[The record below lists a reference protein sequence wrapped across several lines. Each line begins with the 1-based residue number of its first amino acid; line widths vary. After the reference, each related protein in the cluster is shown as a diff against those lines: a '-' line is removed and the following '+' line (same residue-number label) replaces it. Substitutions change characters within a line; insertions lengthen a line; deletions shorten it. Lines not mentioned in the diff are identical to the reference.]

1 MRDDRHGGVRGPAG
15 RPAAEGP
22 APAGARDRNSTEH
35 IMYAKIVPAVLAAV
49 LFSSSAM
56 AASPAGERKPPRS
69 VSYRQLD
76 GKTVTVKVA
85 PRRVVIGYG
94 SLAKV
99 WDLAG
104 GRAVAVPSLPSKEA
118 LPESMRNL
126 PSSGTPQIP
135 NVEAIAAM
143 KPDLVLLMG
152 HLPRHRD
159 CAGLLKSMK
168 IDAVCVTYN
177 TYNDFLQLLDFFC
190 RVNGR
195 NPDDVPEAKKVIADV
210 QSVCAKVKG
219 RPAPRCA
226 LLFASA
232 AGFSLESRSSGNGI
246 MLEMLGGENILK
258 QKAAR
263 RVKFSYEQL
272 LLEDP
277 DVIFV
282 VTMGKAPMLKKKF
295 EREFVSQPAWQSMKA
310 VKNGRVHFLPSRLFL
325 YMAGPDY
332 PEAFRYMAELLYP
345 DAERK

>member
-1 MRDDRHGGVRGPAG
+1 
-15 RPAAEGP
+15 
-22 APAGARDRNSTEH
+22 
-35 IMYAKIVPAVLAAV
+35 MYEKIIPAVLLTAIAFSP
-49 LFSSSAM
+49 LFG
-56 AASPAGERKPPRS
+56 AGTAGDKKMPQT

-76 GKTVTVKVA
+76 GRTVTVKVG

-104 GRAVAVPSLPSKEA
+104 GRAVAVPSLPSKDA
-118 LPESMRNL
+118 LPESMRDL

-159 CAGLLKSMK
+159 CAKLLGSMK
-168 IDAVCVTYN
+168 IDTVCVTYN
-177 TYNDFLQLLDFFC
+177 TYNDFLELLDFFC

-195 NPDDVPEAKKVIADV
+195 KTDDVPGAKKVIADV
-210 QSVCAKVKG
+210 QTVCAKVKG

-232 AGFSLESRSSGNGI
+232 AGFSLESRSSNNGV

-258 QKAAR
+258 QKNGR

-272 LLEDP
+272 LLENP

-295 EREFVSQPAWQSMKA
+295 EKEFVSQVAWQSMKA
-310 VKNGRVHFLPSRLFL
+310 VKNGRVHFLPPGLFL

-332 PEAFRYMAELLYP
+332 PEAFRYMAKLLYP
-345 DAERK
+345 GAERK

>member
-1 MRDDRHGGVRGPAG
+1 MYEKIIPAICLIALAFSPLFGAGPADTG
-15 RPAAEGP
+15 
-22 APAGARDRNSTEH
+22 
-35 IMYAKIVPAVLAAV
+35 K
-49 LFSSSAM
+49 
-56 AASPAGERKPPRS
+56 KPRT

-76 GKTVTVKVA
+76 GKTVAVKVG
-85 PRRVVIGYG
+85 PQRVVIGYG

-104 GRAVAVPSLPSKEA
+104 GRAVAVPSLPSKDA
-118 LPESMRNL
+118 LPESMRDL
-126 PSSGTPQIP
+126 PSSGTPQVP

-159 CAGLLKSMK
+159 CAELLGSMK
-168 IDAVCVTYN
+168 IGTVCVTYN
-177 TYNDFLQLLDFFC
+177 TYKDFHELLEFFC

-195 NPDDVPEAKKVIADV
+195 ELNDVPEAKKIITDV
-210 QSVCAKVKG
+210 QAVCAGVKG

-232 AGFSLESRSSGNGI
+232 AGFSLEPRSSNNGI
-246 MLEMLGGENILK
+246 MLEMLGGKNILEK
-258 QKAAR
+258 SSGR
-263 RVKFSYEQL
+263 RVKFSYEKL
-272 LLEDP
+272 LMENP

-282 VTMGKAPMLKKKF
+282 VTMGKAPALKKKF
-295 EREFVSQPAWQSMKA
+295 EKEFASQPAWKSMKA
-310 VKNGRVHFLPSRLFL
+310 AKNNRVHFLPPQLFL

-345 DAERK
+345 DPERK